1 MDMNADAMV
10 SAVQEVTSVAEEL
23 RALRDRVKQYGDAS
37 KRLADFSD
45 ILNDLNNSL
54 VRIKEAFSGAFDQ
67 AKHAQEIANEGKRAV
82 EGLVA
87 SVPEVVK
94 RIEATDVGKSIDA
107 FSAAME
113 QLGQLLDSH
122 QKSVVQ
128 LSTNFSE
135 EREGHAAKLNDITER
150 IERVMAGVSH
160 VSVEIRVLQDSVSQQ
175 AQSLQGLSNVISCEL
190 SPLGKRNAEAIAGLK
205 SVVSEVQRDSGKG
218 IDAMAEFS
226 AKMLREMAAMRDELG
241 GAKQMLEVQGKAIAQ
256 QAQALDDLSKKKR
269 GFFG

>member
-45 ILNDLNNSL
+45 ILNDLNGSL
-54 VRIKEAFSGAFDQ
+54 LRIKEAFSGAFDQ
-67 AKHAQEIANEGKRAV
+67 AKHAQEIANEGKKAV

-94 RIEATDVGKSIDA
+94 RIEATDVGKSIAA
-107 FSAAME
+107 FAVGME
-113 QLGQLLDSH
+113 QLRQLLDSH

-128 LSTNFSE
+128 LSKNFSE
-135 EREGHAAKLNDITER
+135 ERAGHAEKLNDITER
-150 IERVMAGVSH
+150 IERVSAGVSH
-160 VSVEIRVLQDSVSQQ
+160 VSGEIRGLQDSVSQQ
-175 AQSLQGLSNVISCEL
+175 AKSLQGLSNVVSNEL
-190 SPLGKRNAEAIAGLK
+190 SPLGKSNAEALAGLRNM
-205 SVVSEVQRDSGKG
+205 VSEVQRDSGKG
-218 IDAMAEFS
+218 IDVMAEFS
-226 AKMLREMAAMRDELG
+226 AKMLREIAAMRDELR
-241 GAKQMLEVQGKAIAQ
+241 GAKQMLEVQGKTITQ
-256 QAQALDDLSKKKR
+256 QALALDELSKKKR